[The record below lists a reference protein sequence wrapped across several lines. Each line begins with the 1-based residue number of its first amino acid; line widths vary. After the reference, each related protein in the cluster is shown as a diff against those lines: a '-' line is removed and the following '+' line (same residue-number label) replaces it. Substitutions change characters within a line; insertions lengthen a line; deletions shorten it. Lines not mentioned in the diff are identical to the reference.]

1 MVWLT
6 LNLTK
11 IPVQLFCCFEGI
23 IQFWHF
29 LWLVWLVCGCGDT
42 SLNLLEHF
50 SNLDLD
56 STLYFQYMCTC
67 MYIQIW
73 LWSQNTWNMTLCSN
87 FARIENTFHRNNL
100 VIVIHVIS
108 FRCKNL
114 FLELESGGGPP
125 DPPPH
130 PWFAST
136 KHRGVSCLS
145 TIFTKIAWY

>member
-1 MVWLT
+1 MVVWLT

-11 IPVQLFCCFEGI
+11 IPVQLSCCFEGI

-42 SLNLLEHF
+42 SLTLLEHVP
-50 SNLDLD
+50 NLDLD

-67 MYIQIW
+67 MYIQIR

-100 VIVIHVIS
+100 VIVIIS

-114 FLELESGGGPP
+114 FREFSKNYKAQLIKYTTKYLWKLVSLSYPRKELDS
-125 DPPPH
+125 
-130 PWFAST
+130 
-136 KHRGVSCLS
+136 
-145 TIFTKIAWY
+145 